1 MKKMLL
7 LIVRAIAAAI
17 VLFYFALCRGRAV
30 LS

>member
-17 VLFYFALCRGRAV
+17 VLFYFALGFYTRA
-30 LS
+30 